1 METTPTSPVSRRR
14 VFAAGVSLAAGV
26 AIFAVKLVAWRI
38 TGSAAV
44 LSDAL
49 ESTVNVVA
57 ALFAVFALRFAAQ
70 PADRDHPYG
79 HGKVEFLAAAF
90 EGGLVAFAAVL
101 ILWSAAWSL
110 IEGPS
115 LRKLDFGLLVTAAA
129 GAANLALG
137 AWLVRTGRRLSSP
150 TLVAD
155 GKHVLSDVWST
166 LGVLVGLTLVRL
178 TGIVWLDPVAALAL
192 GLLLVRT
199 GIGLVKEA
207 VGGLL
212 DREDPVLLGKLVEA
226 FNEAKVAGLSGI
238 HRLRAIRSG
247 GVVHVDAH
255 VFVPNHWTV
264 EEAHAAA
271 HHLEDALIGR
281 SGLAGELALH
291 LDPCRAEPCATC
303 ELTDCPE
310 RRVAH
315 AGGSITLDEA
325 VGPPPSAPGHVE
337 KA

>member
-1 METTPTSPVSRRR
+1 MNETPTDPIARRR
-14 VFAAGVSLAAGV
+14 ILAAGVSLGAGV
-26 AIFAVKLVAWRI
+26 AIFAAKLVAWRM

-57 ALFAVFALRFAAQ
+57 AIFAVFALRFAAQ

-90 EGGLVAFAAVL
+90 EGGLVSFAAVL
-101 ILWSAAWSL
+101 ILWSAAWSF

-115 LRKLDFGLLVTAAA
+115 LRKLDLGLVVTAAA
-129 GAANLALG
+129 GGANLALG
-137 AWLVRTGRRLSSP
+137 AWLVRTGKKLSSP

-155 GKHVLSDVWST
+155 GQHVLSDVWST
-166 LGVLVGLTLVRL
+166 LGVLVGLALVRL
-178 TGIVWLDPVAALAL
+178 TGIVWLDPVAALVI

-212 DREDPVLLGKLVEA
+212 DREDRVLLARLVEG
-226 FNEAKVAGLSGI
+226 FNEAKVPGLSGI

-264 EEAHAAA
+264 EQAHAAA
-271 HHLEDALIGR
+271 HRLEDALIGR
-281 SGLAGELALH
+281 SGLSGELALH

-303 ELTDCPE
+303 DLTDCPD
-310 RRVAH
+310 RRAVH
-315 AGGSITLDEA
+315 TGGTVTLDEA
-325 VGPPPSAPGHVE
+325 VGPPPSVPGHVE